1 MKTPLK
7 VLIFGTI
14 GISLLAGFFPVIR
27 ALLALSWLGV
37 DRLFLWQFFTYIFV
51 EKGPINFNFVISLA
65 FTMYLLWIFGP
76 PLYERTFP
84 KKFFTLYFGATL
96 LGGVS
101 ALMFPQFVL
110 AGSTNPVFAVLV
122 VWMMLNPGSQLLL
135 FFTLPFKSYILVLA
149 LIGIS
154 LFFDTTSRDWIG
166 AITLLI
172 SCIYGYL
179 FTLFVW
185 RTHSPFSFLH
195 AFERNIFKLF
205 ESRKRKKMNKTQSKI
220 YDIQS
225 GQPISDDDKF
235 MDAMLDRISRH
246 GEDSLTPEEK
256 KRMNEISKK
265 RKK

>member
-14 GISLLAGFFPVIR
+14 GISLLAGFFPVIKGI
-27 ALLALSWLGV
+27 LALSWLGI
-37 DRLFLWQFFTYIFV
+37 DRFYLWQFITYIFV
-51 EKGPINFNFVISLA
+51 ERGPINFSFVISLA
-65 FTMYLLWIFGP
+65 FSMYLLWIFGS
-76 PLYERTFP
+76 PLYERAFP
-84 KKFFTLYFGATL
+84 KKFFTLYFGAAI

-101 ALMFPQFVL
+101 ALMFPRFVL

-154 LFFDTTSRDWIG
+154 LFFDLTSSDWVG
-166 AITLLI
+166 AVTLLI
-172 SCIYGYL
+172 SCTYGYL
-179 FTLFVW
+179 FSLFVW
-185 RTHSPFSFLH
+185 RSHSPFPFLH
-195 AFERNIFKLF
+195 PFERSIFKLF
-205 ESRKRKKMNKTQSKI
+205 EKRKPKKTHSKI

-256 KRMNEISKK
+256 KRMDEISKK